1 MNITTFSSFRSRN
14 FRLFFYG
21 QSISLVGTWMQ
32 KTAVSWVIYSI
43 TQSKVM
49 LGITVFATLFPT
61 AVFSLFGGI
70 AADRYNR
77 HKMLLLTQVLSL
89 VQALMLTA
97 AIVFFR
103 QDAVVTIIILSAVLG
118 TINGYDIPAR
128 QSLVR
133 ELVPD
138 ERNLPNALALN
149 SSMVNLSKLIGPT
162 IAGFAIESLGDK
174 VCFGLNALS
183 FIPVIISL
191 LAMRLPKHQTIPK
204 MERNMLREFRESFA
218 FINNTPSIK
227 TVIVLVGAMSLLVLP
242 FSTLTPAFAKEIFQ
256 GNATTFGVID
266 GFIGMGAF
274 VGAIFL
280 ASLREGANLAKVLA
294 INAGIFGI
302 GLVAFSFCS
311 SLPLALLVIAIAAF
325 GMMSIVTVSNTL
337 IQMNAPMLLRGRVI
351 SVFIMVFSGMLPL
364 GSLLVGGVS
373 HFIGV
378 QQTVMWEGVLG
389 FIIAMIYGR
398 YLRKAK
404 LRAAEAACMEN
415 QPEELLTQA

>member
-21 QSISLVGTWMQ
+21 QGLSLVGTWMQ

-43 TQSKVM
+43 TQSKFM
-49 LGITVFATLFPT
+49 LGLTVFATLFPT
-61 AVFSLFGGI
+61 AVFSLLGGI

-77 HKMLLLTQVLSL
+77 HKLLLLTQVLSL
-89 VQALMLTA
+89 VQALLLTA

-103 QDAVVTIIILSAVLG
+103 EEAVVLVIILSAVLG

-133 ELVPD
+133 ELVLD

-162 IAGFAIESLGDK
+162 IAGFAIEHLGDK

-191 LAMRLPKHQTIPK
+191 LAMRLPKPESQPK
-204 MERNMLREFRESFA
+204 KERNMLREFKESFA
-218 FINNTPSIK
+218 YIKHTPSIK
-227 TVIVLVGAMSLLVLP
+227 TVIILVGAMSFFALP
-242 FSTLTPAFAKEIFQ
+242 FSTLTPAFAKDIFH
-256 GNATTFGVID
+256 GTASTFGVID
-266 GFIGMGAF
+266 GFIGLGAF

-280 ASLREGANLAKVLA
+280 ASLKEGANLAKVLA
-294 INAGIFGI
+294 INAGIFGV
-302 GLVAFSFCS
+302 GLVVFSFCE
-311 SLPLALLVIAIAAF
+311 SLPLALFVIAVSAF

-337 IQMNAPMLLRGRVI
+337 IQMNVPALLRGRVI

-373 HFIGV
+373 HYIGV
-378 QQTVMWEGVLG
+378 QQTVLWEGVLG

-398 YLRKAK
+398 YLRKTK
-404 LRAAEAACMEN
+404 LRATETECMEN
-415 QPEELLTQA
+415 QPEGLLTQA

>member
-21 QSISLVGTWMQ
+21 QGISLVGTWMQ
-32 KTAVSWVIYSI
+32 KTAVSWVVYSI
-43 TQSKVM
+43 TQSKFM
-49 LGITVFATLFPT
+49 LGLTVFATLFPT
-61 AVFSLFGGI
+61 AIFSLLRGI

-77 HKMLLLTQVLSL
+77 HKLLLLTQFLSL
-89 VQALMLTA
+89 IQALLLTA
-97 AIVFFR
+97 AIVFFK
-103 QDAVVTIIILSAVLG
+103 QEAVVLIIVLSAVLG
-118 TINGYDIPAR
+118 IINGYDVPAR

-133 ELVPD
+133 ELVLD

-162 IAGFAIESLGDK
+162 IAGFAIETLGDK

-183 FIPVIISL
+183 FVPVIISL
-191 LAMRLPKHQTIPK
+191 LAMRLPKQDARPK
-204 MERNMLREFRESFA
+204 KDRNMLLEFKESFA
-218 FINNTPSIK
+218 YIKHTPTIK
-227 TVIVLVGAMSLLVLP
+227 TVIILVGAMSLFVLP
-242 FSTLTPAFAKEIFQ
+242 FSTLTPAFAKEIFH
-256 GNATTFGVID
+256 GNASTFGVID
-266 GFIGMGAF
+266 GFIGLGAF

-280 ASLREGANLAKVLA
+280 ASLKEGANLAKVLA

-302 GLVAFSFCS
+302 GLVVFSFCENF
-311 SLPLALLVIAIAAF
+311 PIALFVLTISAF

-337 IQMNAPMLLRGRVI
+337 IQMNVATALRGRVI

-364 GSLLVGGVS
+364 GSLLVGGIS
-373 HFIGV
+373 HYIGV
-378 QQTVMWEGVLG
+378 QQTVMWEGILG

-398 YLRKAK
+398 YLRKVK

-415 QPEELLTQA
+415 QPEALLTQA